1 MECHVEK
8 GVHHD
13 KRTTFTLDY
22 PTGRFSGIF
31 YLHLIRGG
39 KGEESM
45 TVGEIITAVLAV
57 ASAIVLL
64 SNAAEKIAK
73 AVHAAKK
80 PNNILNDR
88 VSDLEEWRKTV
99 DAKQEA
105 DKKHLDNIDA
115 GNRVT
120 QLALLAL
127 LDHGID
133 GNNIDQMQHAKE
145 ELQSHL
151 INR

>member
-1 MECHVEK
+1 M
-8 GVHHD
+8 GS
-13 KRTTFTLDY
+13 LS
-22 PTGRFSGIF
+22 PA
-31 YLHLIRGG
+31 
-39 KGEESM
+39 
-45 TVGEIITAVLAV
+45 EIWTAVLAI

-64 SNAAEKIAK
+64 SNAVEKIAK
-73 AVHAAKK
+73 AVHTMKA
-80 PNNILNDR
+80 PNQALNER
-88 VSDLEEWRKTV
+88 VGALETWKDGV
-99 DAKQEA
+99 DQKLDN
-105 DKKHLDNIDA
+105 DKKRLDGIDS

-145 ELQSHL
+145 ELQNHL